1 MVVAIRERFEM
12 KRTVILAVA
21 TVLITCAAG
30 AASAQSYPSRTV
42 TIIVPFPPGGS
53 VDGVARIVVDRLN
66 QALGAHFIIE
76 NRAGAS
82 GNVGAGVVARSEA
95 DGYTL
100 LLTASTHAINPLLY
114 KSVPFDAVKDFTPIT
129 LIASGPLIVSTTPS
143 VPANNLKDFFDLVRK
158 DPQKYTFAGTTLG
171 SASHL
176 VIELLKREAKVDTL
190 VITYKGTAPTLTDLM
205 SGQIQL
211 TADPMLSSLPLA
223 QSGRIKALAVTSLKR
238 QAAALEIPTVEE
250 SGLPGFEFVSW
261 YGLWGPKNLPADITA
276 KLQTNVADVLAQP
289 EVKARL
295 STLGFESIG
304 STPDY
309 FAKFIVSEMAK
320 YEKIIREANIKAE

>member
-1 MVVAIRERFEM
+1 M
-12 KRTVILAVA
+12 KRIGILILTIALLPFIFTPA
-21 TVLITCAAG
+21 W
-30 AASAQSYPSRTV
+30 AQIYPSRTV

-66 QALGAHFIIE
+66 AALGPHFIIE

-82 GNVGAGVVARSEA
+82 GNVGAGVVVRSDA

-114 KSVPFDAVKDFTPIT
+114 KDMPFDAVKDFTPIT

-143 VPANNLKDFFDLVRK
+143 MPANNLRDFFDLVRK
-158 DPQKYTFAGTTLG
+158 EPQKYTFAGTTLG

-176 VIELLKREAKVDTL
+176 VVELLKREAKVDTL

-223 QSGRIKALAVTSLKR
+223 QAGRIKALAITSLKR
-238 QAAALEIPTVEE
+238 QAAAPEIPTVEE
-250 SGLPGFEFVSW
+250 SGLPGFEFESW
-261 YGLWGPKNLPADITA
+261 YGLWGPKNLPPDVVA
-276 KLQTNVADVLAQP
+276 KLQTNVAGVLAQP
-289 EVKARL
+289 DVKARL
-295 STLGFESIG
+295 NALGFEAIG
-304 STPDY
+304 STPAS
-309 FAKFIVSEMAK
+309 FATFIDSEMAK
-320 YEKIIREANIKAE
+320 YGKIIHDANIKAE